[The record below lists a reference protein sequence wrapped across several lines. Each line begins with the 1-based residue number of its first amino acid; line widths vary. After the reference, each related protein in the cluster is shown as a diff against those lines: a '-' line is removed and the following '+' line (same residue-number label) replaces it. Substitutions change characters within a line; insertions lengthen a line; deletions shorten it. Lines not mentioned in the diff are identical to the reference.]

1 MAACT
6 RSDSEDLRGHFSSK
20 LAKMTSEVLIRRALL
35 TAGALLAL
43 FHVWLFAG
51 QAWNGHLADPALLLR
66 WLFAGGLVA
75 ALVGLRRQ
83 GTSIFRGRKAVAI
96 WVLAALLHG
105 PAVARRIDRLGEP
118 ALPEFVVTLDA
129 AGRGVQP
136 GADAGV
142 GVRADE
148 PAPDAAPRPFRSRS
162 RCRVQDCRSRAGSS
176 ASHRVLLRIRAVVER
191 LRPRFKT

>member
-1 MAACT
+1 
-6 RSDSEDLRGHFSSK
+6 
-20 LAKMTSEVLIRRALL
+20 MTSEVLIRRALL

-118 ALPEFVVTLDA
+118 ALPEFVVTLTQLA
-129 AGRGVQP
+129 AASSLVL
-136 GADAGV
+136 DAGV

-148 PAPDAAPRPFRSRS
+148 PAPDRCAHARSDPGRVAA
-162 RCRVQDCRSRAGSS
+162 CRTVVRARVRS
-176 ASHRVLLRIRAVVER
+176 ASHRVR
-191 LRPRFKT
+191 LRSLPRRNLELRFRNMRRAGPSGPAGWRG

>member
-1 MAACT
+1 
-6 RSDSEDLRGHFSSK
+6 
-20 LAKMTSEVLIRRALL
+20 MTSEVLIRRALL

-51 QAWNGHLADPALLLR
+51 QAWNGHLGDPALLLR

-118 ALPEFVVTLDA
+118 ALPEFVVTLTQLA
-129 AGRGVQP
+129 AASSLVLTLAWAFGRMSRRRIAAPTPVQIP
-136 GADAGV
+136 VTLRLAGV
-142 GVRADE
+142 SFV
-148 PAPDAAPRPFRSRS
+148 DAFVPFTPRPPPI
-162 RCRVQDCRSRAGSS
+162 A
-176 ASHRVLLRIRAVVER
+176 AV
-191 LRPRFKT
+191 